1 MPAEL
6 NQKKLTEAERL
17 NKMRQ
22 DFVANVSH
30 ELRTPLTVIHGYV
43 ETLLALHAENA
54 KLADIF
60 TNMRQQTIR
69 METLI
74 EDLLLLAKIENESPI
89 AMLEPVNLMDML
101 ALIREDM
108 QHLGKN
114 HQLIWQLDPNLELLG
129 DAGELRSAFSNL
141 ITNAIRYTKANGK
154 IIIKTGPGYFKVQDS
169 GIGIAPENLSRI
181 TERFYRVDKGRSRE
195 SGGTGLGLAIVKH
208 VLLRHQ
214 AELQIESTLGVG
226 STFTCVFPR
235 NHQK

>member
-154 IIIKTGPGYFKVQDS
+154 IIIQTGPGYFKVQDS

>member
-1 MPAEL
+1 MPAKL
-6 NQKKLTEAERL
+6 NQTKLTEAERL

-43 ETLLALHAENA
+43 ETLLALYA
-54 KLADIF
+54 KDTQLADIF
-60 TNMRQQTIR
+60 TNMRQQTVR

-74 EDLLLLAKIENESPI
+74 EDLLLLAKIENESPQ
-89 AMLEPVNLMDML
+89 AVFEPVKLKEMLM
-101 ALIREDM
+101 LIREDM

-114 HQLIWQLDPNLELLG
+114 HQLIWQLDPHLELLG
-129 DAGELRSAFSNL
+129 DAHELRSAFSNL
-141 ITNAIRYTKANGK
+141 ITNAIRYTKVGGN
-154 IIIKTGPGYFKVQDS
+154 ILIQTGPGYFAVQDQ
-169 GIGIAPENLSRI
+169 GIGIAPENISRI

-226 STFTCVFPR
+226 STFTCLFPKNR
-235 NHQK
+235 QK

>member
-1 MPAEL
+1 MT
-6 NQKKLTEAERL
+6 QKKLTEAQRL

-43 ETLLALHAENA
+43 ETLLALHAKDA
-54 KLADIF
+54 KWVEIF
-60 TNMRQQTIR
+60 TNMRQQTTR
-69 METLI
+69 MEALI
-74 EDLLLLAKIENESPI
+74 EDLLLLAKIENESPT
-89 AMLEPVNLMDML
+89 AVFAPVKLMDML
-101 ALIREDM
+101 GLIQKDM

-141 ITNAIRYTKANGK
+141 ITNAIRYTKAGGK
-154 IIIKTGPGYFKVQDS
+154 IIIQTGPGYFKVQDS
-169 GIGIAPENLSRI
+169 GIGIAAENISRI

-214 AELQIESTLGVG
+214 AELKIESTLGVG
-226 STFTCVFPR
+226 STFTCIFPQNR
-235 NHQK
+235 QK